1 MPIRAALVSVVVMVA
16 ALTTNAQS
24 PATRKP
30 AGDPQQPVFRTE
42 ANFIR
47 VDAFPTKDGRPVK
60 DLAAADFEIREDG
73 VAQEI
78 ETFEYVEVR
87 SAPQE
92 LRQEPNTIAESRN
105 LLRNPR
111 ARLFVLFLDV
121 PNVTV
126 HGTWNVREP
135 LVRFMDRVLGEED
148 LIGIMTPTMSPADIV
163 FGRKTQVLAEGLRD
177 KWPFGERHT
186 LVEDDKD
193 FLYRQCYPWE
203 ATQDVVAEMTARRKE
218 RLTLDAMYDLVHWL
232 RDQREE
238 RKAIITVSEGWQ
250 LYRENRDLTRPR
262 VIDQR
267 TGQTEPI
274 PGPEPI
280 GVGPD
285 GRLRV
290 GDPGG
295 DYQGRGT
302 KSDCDRERLQLSLI
316 DNEQHLRDL
325 MDTANRANASFY
337 TVDPRGLPVFDA
349 PIGPAPPP
357 PPSVDQAN
365 LSHRIE
371 TLRVLAANT
380 DGIAVVNSNDID
392 RGLRRLADDLTSYYL
407 IGYYSTNTKL
417 DGKFRQIRVKV
428 HRPGIEVRA
437 RRGYKAATR
446 EEVERSK
453 STAAA
458 PLPES
463 VAAARGALESLARL
477 RVKAPLRTRAVIAPL
492 AENVWVT
499 GELDKGIGEAA
510 TAEITVTSG
519 STTATGTA
527 AIPSGGRTFVAA
539 VPVSLAG
546 TGQVDVRVRV
556 SSPSG
561 AVRIGDT
568 VRTSLTEGLPDPM
581 LFRRGP
587 STGNQWH
594 VLAEPLFS
602 RTERARFE
610 VPLAAGTA
618 VSAARLLDRNGNAL
632 EVPLTLGERTDTSGM
647 RWKTVDATLAPM
659 TDGDYVLEV
668 TGTVSG
674 AEKKLLTAFRVTR

>member
-1 MPIRAALVSVVVMVA
+1 MPIRAALVSVVVIVA
-16 ALTTNAQS
+16 ALTINAQS
-24 PATRKP
+24 PATQKP
-30 AGDPQQPVFRTE
+30 ARDPQQSVFRTE

-47 VDAFPTKDGRPVK
+47 VDAFPTIDGRPVK
-60 DLAAADFEIREDG
+60 DLSAADFEIREDG
-73 VAQEI
+73 VAQKI

-105 LLRNPR
+105 MMRNPR
-111 ARLFVLFLDV
+111 ARLFVLFLDI

-126 HGTWNVREP
+126 HGSWNVREP
-135 LVRFMDRVLGEED
+135 LVRFMDRVLGEDD
-148 LIGIMTPTMSPADIV
+148 LIGIMTPMMSPADIV
-163 FGRKTQVLAEGLRD
+163 FGRKTQVLAGGLRD

-186 LVEDDKD
+186 LAIDDKD
-193 FLYRQCYPWE
+193 VLYKVCYPWA
-203 ATQDVVAEMTARRKE
+203 ATEGVVAEMTARRKE
-218 RLTLDAMYDLVHWL
+218 RLSLDAMYDLVHWL

-238 RKAIITVSEGWQ
+238 RKAIVTVSEGWA
-250 LYRENRDLTRPR
+250 LYRPNQDLTRLR
-262 VIDQR
+262 VIDPV
-267 TGQTEPI
+267 TGTYEPV
-274 PGPEPI
+274 PGAEPI

-285 GRLRV
+285 GRLRI
-290 GDPGG
+290 GDPNGSG
-295 DYQGRGT
+295 DRGT
-302 KSDCDRERLQLSLI
+302 KTDCDRERLQLSLI
-316 DNEQHLRDL
+316 DNEQHFRDL

-428 HRPGIEVRA
+428 HRPGVDVRA

-463 VAAARGALESLARL
+463 VAVARGALESLARL

-492 AENVWVT
+492 AGTVWVT
-499 GELDKGIGEAA
+499 GELHQGITEAG

-527 AIPSGGRTFVAA
+527 AIAPGGRTFVAA
-539 VPVSLAG
+539 VPISLAG
-546 TGQVDVRVRV
+546 AGQVDVRVRV
-556 SSPSG
+556 STSSG
-561 AVRIGDT
+561 ALRIGDT
-568 VRTSLTEGLPDPM
+568 VRTTLTEGLPDPM

-587 STGNQWH
+587 STGNQWR
-594 VLAEPLFS
+594 LMAEPVFS

-610 VPLAAGTA
+610 VPLAAQTA

-632 EVPLTLGERTDTSGM
+632 EVPVTLGERTDTAGT
-647 RWKTVDATLAPM
+647 RWKTIDATLAPL
-659 TDGDYVLEV
+659 TDGDYVLEL
-668 TGTVSG
+668 TGTVNG
-674 AEKKLLTAFRVTR
+674 AERKLLTALRVTR